1 MAFAIVVLLGAYV
14 ALSRAGTIDLLE
26 NGAALKQWILQ
37 LGATGPFV
45 IIGLIAVAI
54 VLSPIPSAPIALA
67 AGAAYGHT
75 AGTLYVATGSE
86 LGAMIAFL
94 IARLLGVSVVKKWAG
109 ERFSNGMLGSQNTLM
124 GIVFATRLLPFISF
138 DMVSYAAGVT
148 SLTFWRFAIA
158 TLAGILPAS
167 FLLAHFGSE
176 LTSGENQRVGI
187 TVLLL
192 GCGSLLIILAK
203 KFRSKRNQ
211 TKPND

>member
-124 GIVFATRLLPFISF
+124 GIVFASRLLPFISF